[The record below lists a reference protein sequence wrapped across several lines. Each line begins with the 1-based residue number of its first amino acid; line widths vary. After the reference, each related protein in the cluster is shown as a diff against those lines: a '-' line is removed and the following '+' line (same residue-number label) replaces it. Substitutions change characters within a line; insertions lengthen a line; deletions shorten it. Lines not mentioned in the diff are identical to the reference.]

1 VGLGLRLSRLPV
13 RRITEGM
20 ADPMTSQI
28 ELGSTISLDVAGLT
42 DVGLERSRNEDQFL
56 IATLE
61 RRLRVES
68 TSLSAAEGFLP
79 GSAEGTVMLVAD
91 GMGGTSAGD
100 VASAVAVRSIAG
112 YVCSVLPWA
121 AQGARNTARQAQ
133 ATLPGVRTGL
143 TSALREGDAEVKK
156 AARARGLRDM
166 GTTLTLAYLQWPQ
179 LYVAHAGDSRCYL
192 LRGDALLRLTTD
204 HTLAEKLREQADL
217 EIDAG
222 SPWHHV
228 LWNALGAGTQS
239 AIEPEVCRRELH
251 HRDTI
256 LLCSDGLTKHAD
268 DAQITTLLKAAPTAA
283 AACRLLVDHALTSG
297 GTDNVTVVVARP
309 RQRMDLPTD
318 SDGPTRVRRPNSGG
332 SDSEGT
338 TRRRKKSTG

>member
-1 VGLGLRLSRLPV
+1 
-13 RRITEGM
+13 M
-20 ADPMTSQI
+20 AGPLASSI
-28 ELGSTISLDVAGLT
+28 ELGASVSLDVAGLT
-42 DVGLERSRNEDQFL
+42 DVGRERSRNEDQFL

-121 AQGARNTARQAQ
+121 AQSSRVGARQAQ

-143 TSALREGDAEVKK
+143 TSALREGDAEVKR
-156 AARARGLRDM
+156 AARARGLKDM

-192 LRGDALLRLTTD
+192 MRGDALLRLTTD

-217 EIDAG
+217 DIDAS

-239 AIEPEVCRRELH
+239 AIEPEVQRRELH
-251 HRDTI
+251 PTDTI

-268 DAQITTLLKAAPTAA
+268 DAQITAILKGAPDAAG
-283 AACRLLVDHALTSG
+283 ACRQLVDHALAG
-297 GTDNVTVVVARP
+297 GGSDNVTVVVARP
-309 RQRMDLPTD
+309 RPRIDLPVD
-318 SDGPTRVRRPNSGG
+318 SDGPTRVRRPA
-332 SDSEGT
+332 DSEGT
-338 TRRRKKSTG
+338 TRRRRSS